1 MSESYQVKGVIAVIG
16 DAMQVSQSFRKR
28 EFVIEVVDN
37 NYSELI
43 QLEFI
48 QDKCEILNQYQVGM
62 QVNVKFNLKGRKWT
76 NPQGVDK
83 YFNTLQAWQI
93 SSVGQQQQ
101 LPRQQPTKEQQ
112 PVMPAY
118 NPNQLIDDVPF

>member
-62 QVNVKFNLKGRKWT
+62 QVNVKFNL
-76 NPQGVDK
+76 N
-83 YFNTLQAWQI
+83 
-93 SSVGQQQQ
+93 
-101 LPRQQPTKEQQ
+101 
-112 PVMPAY
+112 Y
-118 NPNQLIDDVPF
+118 NYHT